1 MKGRRS
7 SSGGRKNSDA
17 TPRFSENEMAAQVSV
32 DTELTLGERLIGVWL
47 AMHAKRDTR
56 QTVAPVSRLMA
67 LTGQC
72 AGYVSE
78 ALNKLSGACGHFL
91 WPNAATWSNGQKRTY
106 LCRWDG
112 TMRWK
117 KRSDKSR
124 TPPKSEKRSGNFRT
138 LSKTK
143 SVHGTAKSVREFP
156 EGNSSIED
164 NKGRAVGLRAPLADG
179 ERASAKPS
187 EKPITPEQWA
197 ELQAMIKAN

>member
-91 WPNAATWSNGQKRTY
+91 WLNAATWRNGQKRT
-106 LCRWDG
+106 
-112 TMRWK
+112 
-117 KRSDKSR
+117 
-124 TPPKSEKRSGNFRT
+124 SEKRSGNFRT

-197 ELQAMIKAN
+197 ELQAMIKANGSG